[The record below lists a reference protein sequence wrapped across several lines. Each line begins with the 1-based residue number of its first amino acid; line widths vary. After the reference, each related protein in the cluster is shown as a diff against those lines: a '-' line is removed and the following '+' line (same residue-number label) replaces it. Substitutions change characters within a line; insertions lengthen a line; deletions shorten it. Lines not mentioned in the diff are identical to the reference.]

1 MALRQA
7 GLIFRSEGTNA
18 LVIAPR
24 AGEAFRIRRIV
35 VNNPGVGA
43 LFCLLINDTARVG
56 FFRVGAGFY
65 GGAHLLG
72 ANDQEG
78 VAAQRG
84 CNMIDW
90 MAAQANFAGYPVIQG
105 TAFTLQMNG
114 VSTADF
120 FVVADSYD
128 AADVKGT
135 EQNGSQSLDQ
145 LYINYGSNSAII
157 ATPDYYKVDIQLTPQ
172 EMMAFPFGPPGAGL
186 LPAGKKCDVLL
197 VGGQAFGRLNGA
209 GLSANTTYLR
219 AHVGAAPAQTI
230 LDRADVGIPFL
241 GTVPV
246 AGADWTST
254 RQGIA
259 SNPRPF
265 VPLEAWLPKQSF
277 QGNDEL
283 SLQVGILITGG
294 AGAQIDAY
302 DLDVWT
308 LLHVYP
314 AS

>member
-1 MALRQA
+1 MALRQP
-7 GLIFRSEGTNA
+7 GLIFRSEGTNT
-18 LVIAPR
+18 LVITPR

-35 VNNPGVGA
+35 VDNPGVGA

-56 FFRVGAGFY
+56 FFRVGQGFY
-65 GGAHLLG
+65 GGAHLLN

-84 CNMIDW
+84 CNMVDW

-105 TAFTLQMNG
+105 TAFTLKMNG

-145 LYINYGSNSAII
+145 LYINYGTNAAIL
-157 ATPDYYKVDIQLTPQ
+157 TVSDYYKVDFQLTPV

-197 VGGQAFGRLNGA
+197 IGGQPGGRLNGP
-209 GLSANTTYLR
+209 GLSGATTYLR

-230 LDRADVGIPFL
+230 LDRADVGIPFI

-246 AGADWTST
+246 AGMDWTST
-254 RQGIA
+254 RSGIA

-265 VPLEAWLPKQSF
+265 VPLEAWLPKLTF

-283 SLQVGILITGG
+283 SLQVGVNIVGVGG
-294 AGAQIDAY
+294 QVDAF
-302 DLDVWT
+302 DFDVWT